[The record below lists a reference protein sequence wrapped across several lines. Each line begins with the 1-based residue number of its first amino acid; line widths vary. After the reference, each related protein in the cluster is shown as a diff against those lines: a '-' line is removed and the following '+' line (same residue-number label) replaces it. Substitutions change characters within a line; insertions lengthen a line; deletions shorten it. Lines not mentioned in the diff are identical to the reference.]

1 MLRFRSLRDLIRF
14 RRRFDFE
21 HSLISRVDP
30 EVNDTPWRI
39 HNYMS
44 RYSYLDPATLRN
56 WRSSTRRCRSSS
68 RLPPSLGTETVK
80 SERSKE

>member
-1 MLRFRSLRDLIRF
+1 MLRFRNLRDLIRF

-21 HSLISRVDP
+21 HSFISRVDP

-39 HNYMS
+39 HNYMIHN
-44 RYSYLDPATLRN
+44 DATLRN
-56 WRSSTRRCRSSS
+56 WRSSERRCRSSS
-68 RLPPSLGTETVK
+68 RRPPSLGTETVK